1 MTTTANTGAPG
12 STDEGGNDR
21 LATTARQA
29 ADTAQKAA
37 DTVAGVAGE
46 VTARF
51 PEAASTTREAF
62 QEANRMVQS
71 GSDETLKVVGALS
84 LGFAGGLLI
93 GGANR
98 LLVIAAAVPAAFVG
112 SALIERMNAATT
124 GKGSAS
130 SSRPV
135 QRG

>member
-1 MTTTANTGAPG
+1 MTTAQQHHEQRRRGRDGAAVQRRPA
-12 STDEGGNDR
+12 SLR
-21 LATTARQA
+21 S
-29 ADTAQKAA
+29 AQRAA

-46 VTARF
+46 VSARF
-51 PEAASTTREAF
+51 PDAANSTKEAF

-84 LGFAGGLLI
+84 LGFAAGLLI

-98 LLVIAAAVPAAFVG
+98 LLVIAAASPGSIHRLCAARANERG
-112 SALIERMNAATT
+112 HRQGLIVEV
-124 GKGSAS
+124 
-130 SSRPV
+130 V

>member
-1 MTTTANTGAPG
+1 
-12 STDEGGNDR
+12 
-21 LATTARQA
+21 
-29 ADTAQKAA
+29 
-37 DTVAGVAGE
+37 
-46 VTARF
+46 
-51 PEAASTTREAF
+51 
-62 QEANRMVQS
+62 MVHS
-71 GSDETLKVVGALS
+71 GSDETLKVVGAMS

>member
-1 MTTTANTGAPG
+1 MTTTTNSTSNTAGDGATERL
-12 STDEGGNDR
+12 ST
-21 LATTARQA
+21 AAQQA
-29 ADTAQKAA
+29 GEAAQRAA

-51 PEAASTTREAF
+51 PEAANSTKEAF
-62 QEANRMVQS
+62 QEANRMVRT

-84 LGFAGGLLI
+84 LGFAAGLLI

-98 LLVIAAAVPAAFVG
+98 LLVISAAAPAALVG
-112 SALIERMNAATT
+112 SALIERMNATT
-124 GKGSAS
+124 GTGS
-130 SSRPV
+130 SSKTV

>member
-1 MTTTANTGAPG
+1 MTTTT
-12 STDEGGNDR
+12 STASDTAGRDAMDR
-21 LATTARQA
+21 LSSTAQQA
-29 ADTAQKAA
+29 AGTAQRAA

-46 VTARF
+46 MTARL
-51 PEAASTTREAF
+51 PDAANSTKEAF
-62 QEANRMVQS
+62 AEANRMVRS

-98 LLVIAAAVPAAFVG
+98 LLVIAALGPAAFVG
-112 SALIERMNAATT
+112 SALLERMNAATGSGRT
-124 GKGSAS
+124 GATAK
-130 SSRPV
+130 PV

>member
-1 MTTTANTGAPG
+1 MTTTTSSGASS
-12 STDEGGNDR
+12 STDEGGMDR
-21 LATTARQA
+21 LSTTARQA

-46 VTARF
+46 MTARF

-62 QEANRMVQS
+62 QEANRMVHS

-84 LGFAGGLLI
+84 LGFGGGLLI

-98 LLVIAAAVPAAFVG
+98 LLVIAALIPAAFVG
-112 SALIERMNAATT
+112 SALIERMNAATA
-124 GKGSAS
+124 GKGSTTS
-130 SSRPV
+130 